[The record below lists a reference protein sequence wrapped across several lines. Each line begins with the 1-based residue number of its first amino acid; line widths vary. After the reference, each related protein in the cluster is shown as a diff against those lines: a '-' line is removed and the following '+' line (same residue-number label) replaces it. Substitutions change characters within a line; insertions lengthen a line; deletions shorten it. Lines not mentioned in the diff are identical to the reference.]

1 MPDLAF
7 GGQALIEGVMM
18 RGPSRISTAVR
29 SPEGAIVVEARD
41 YRSFTDRKPALKKPI
56 LRGAIAFF
64 EMMAIGMRA
73 LQRSAE
79 IASGEPGD
87 KPSKMSP
94 WALALTMV
102 VGLGFGILLFVYVP
116 LQTAQWTGLAP
127 QAFWFNLVA
136 GAVRVLLLV
145 GYMSVMLL
153 SAELRRVFEYHGAE
167 HKSIWALEMGAPLT
181 VEGARVQ
188 SRLHPRCGTSFLL
201 IVSLS
206 AVLLYAVSDSLVQ
219 MYLGHPP
226 GVLLR
231 FATHFALLP
240 LVAGGSFELLKLS
253 GRYRDRGWVR
263 ILISPGLWLQRI
275 TTREPSDDQ
284 LEVALAALKE
294 VIDEPVPAVGLSG
307 AAA

>member
-18 RGPSRISTAVR
+18 RGPSRIATAVR
-29 SPEGAIVVEARD
+29 SPEGEIVVEARD
-41 YRSFTDRKPALKKPI
+41 YRSITDRRPALKKPI

-64 EMMAIGMRA
+64 EMMVIGLRA
-73 LQRSAE
+73 LQHSAE
-79 IASGEPGD
+79 VASGERGREG
-87 KPSKMSP
+87 SKLSP

-102 VGLGFGILLFVYVP
+102 VGLGFGVLLFVYVP
-116 LQTAQWTGLAP
+116 LQSAQWTGLAP

-136 GAVRVLLLV
+136 GGVRVVLLV
-145 GYMSVMLL
+145 SYMSVMLL

-167 HKSIWALEMGAPLT
+167 HKSIWALEVGAPLT

-201 IVSLS
+201 IVSLL
-206 AVLLYAVSDSLVQ
+206 AVFLYAVSDSLVQ
-219 MYLGHPP
+219 LYLGRPP
-226 GVLLR
+226 GVILR
-231 FATHFALLP
+231 FATHFTLLP
-240 LVAGGSFELLKLS
+240 LVAGSSFELLKLS
-253 GRYRDRGWVR
+253 GRHRDRAWVR
-263 ILISPGLWLQRI
+263 TLIAPGLWLQRI

-294 VIDEPVPAVGLSG
+294 VTDQPRSAVGLIE